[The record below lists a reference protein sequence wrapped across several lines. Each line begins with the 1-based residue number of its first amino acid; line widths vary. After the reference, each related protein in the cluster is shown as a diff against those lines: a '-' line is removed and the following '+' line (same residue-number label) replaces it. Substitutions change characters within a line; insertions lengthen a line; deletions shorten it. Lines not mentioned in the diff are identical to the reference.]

1 MLETEIWYED
11 GFEKLKLSDGIL
23 VEGLPG
29 IGLVAKVS
37 VAYVLRNLQA
47 VRVCRFFSPFFPAI
61 GYISE
66 GKLVFSFADIYLVNQ
81 QPPLL
86 LLYGNAQP
94 STSYGQYD
102 LCQKIITVAKNMG
115 CETILTIGGYGKE
128 RVSEKREI
136 YCSSTDADL
145 LEKWLKVVEGVKY
158 TGQIVGAAGLL
169 TVLAAEA
176 GLKNFSMLVETAEM
190 APDFFAARR
199 AVEALVKLL
208 SLKFKTPSA
217 EELSKHYMLSL
228 MELESF

>member
-1 MLETEIWYED
+1 MLETEIRYED
-11 GFEKLKLSDGIL
+11 GAKKLRLKDGVL

-37 VAYVLRNLQA
+37 VAYVLRNMKA
-47 VRVCRFFSPFFPAI
+47 ERVCRLFSPFFPAI
-61 GYISE
+61 GYVSE
-66 GKLVFSFADIYLVNQ
+66 GKLVFSFADIYHVDHD
-81 QPPLL
+81 PPLL

-102 LCQKIITVAKNMG
+102 MCQKVVSVAKELG
-115 CETILTIGGYGKE
+115 CGTILTIGGYGKD
-128 RVSEKREI
+128 RVSERRDL
-136 YCSSTDADL
+136 YCSSTDQEF
-145 LEKWLKVVEGVKY
+145 LEKWLKVINGVKY

-190 APDFFAARR
+190 APDFFAAQR
-199 AVEALVKLL
+199 AVEAMVKLL
-208 SLKFKTPSA
+208 GLKLKTPSA